1 MTGVPVIAR
10 GFELRIGMIG
20 PYIGGF
26 HAEIPVLAVR
36 GCISLHESSPLSGSH
51 ELHLPH
57 SSTGVLDEE
66 ILRLQLCDQIQH
78 MIVGTVAEL
87 RILGYGSEGV
97 PDLLTM
103 VGDGRD

>member
-1 MTGVPVIAR
+1 MAGVTVVAW
-10 GFELRIGMIG
+10 GQEHRIRVIG

-26 HAEIPVLAVR
+26 HTEIPVSTVR
-36 GCISLHESSPLSGSH
+36 NCISLHESCPLSGSH

-57 SSTGVLDEE
+57 SSTGVLYEE
-66 ILRLQLCDQIQH
+66 ILGSQLFDEFQN
-78 MIVGTVAEL
+78 MIVGTVAEH